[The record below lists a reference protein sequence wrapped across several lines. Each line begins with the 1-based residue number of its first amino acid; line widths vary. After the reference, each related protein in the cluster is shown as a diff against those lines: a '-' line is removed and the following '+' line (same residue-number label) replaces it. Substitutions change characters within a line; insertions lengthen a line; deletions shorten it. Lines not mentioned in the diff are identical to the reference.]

1 MKRMTKLLTLI
12 FTLMLCMACT
22 LSVVAEFDMD
32 KAIETTSSVQT
43 KTVIVGDTVSVP
55 SVAWTDIS
63 YFVSDAAVLTV
74 EGTKLHAEKEGT
86 AYLAIVENRT
96 EMYVLY
102 RYNVKEKSTESTRGN
117 VSGGGISFDLPDL
130 GNTGKTFSNF
140 GKQFSFVSL
149 ALPIVFCI
157 IFLVFVLVIASA
169 IKSKQLDNAM
179 HHLSTNP
186 CEETAQY
193 AVRKFSRINFF
204 VRWNLSLGS
213 DTRGV
218 HFTYWKSVFNGK
230 VIPSKNIEKA
240 TKEKLRAALVKL
252 NTWDLLHVNP
262 ISAKDYARRRAREL
276 DMEEHKMH
284 GRMEDTFDN
293 QPWDEDDDRIAAEIF
308 GKDGEDHVW
317 HNLKTLATR
326 SDCDVY
332 RNVRIRNAGTTSEID
347 AVVVAE
353 NGGVFLLEIKS
364 LGGKRGTDN
373 YKHIAF
379 NTLKEDPSNQIVRHQ
394 LDFIAYFK
402 ELNLTEC
409 ITNVLVFSW
418 PHNDERRIVDR
429 ETFSHMPCEVLS
441 VEQLLNY
448 LTTQTKH
455 RLSAETRQAIAAKL
469 GGISGQKSI
478 H

>member
-1 MKRMTKLLTLI
+1 MKRMTKLLALL

-22 LSVVAEFDMD
+22 LSVVAAFDMD

-43 KTVIVGDTVSVP
+43 KTVTVGDTVSVP

-63 YFVSDAAVLTV
+63 YYVSDAAVLTV

-96 EMYVLY
+96 EMYMLY

-130 GNTGKTFSNF
+130 GNTGNTFSDF

-149 ALPIVFCI
+149 ALPIVFGI
-157 IFLVFVLVIASA
+157 VFLVFVLVIASA

-179 HHLSTNP
+179 HRLSANP

-262 ISAKDYARRRAREL
+262 ISAKDYAHRRAREL
-276 DMEEHKMH
+276 DMEEHKML
-284 GRMEDTFDN
+284 GRMEETFDD
-293 QPWDEDDDRIAAEIF
+293 QPWNEDDDRIAAEIF

-326 SDCDVY
+326 SDFDVY
-332 RNVRIRNAGTTSEID
+332 RNVRIRNRSTTSEID
-347 AVVVAE
+347 AVVVSGQ
-353 NGGVFLLEIKS
+353 GGVFLLEVKS
-364 LGGKRGTDN
+364 YGGKRAADGKKHVALGT
-373 YKHIAF
+373 IR
-379 NTLKEDPSNQIVRHQ
+379 EDPSNQILRHQ
-394 LDFIAYFK
+394 LDFGACFASLNIADR
-402 ELNLTEC
+402 

-418 PHNDERRIVDR
+418 PHSDDRRIVDA
-429 ETFSHMPCEVLS
+429 ETFVGQPYDVVS
-441 VEQLLNY
+441 VDRLLAY
-448 LTTQTKH
+448 LTSQNKH
-455 RLSAETRQAIAAKL
+455 TVSEEERAKIAETLKDF
-469 GGISGQKSI
+469 
-478 H
+478 